1 MLFFGPETNT
11 TSAGE
16 YSTGKDL
23 ANQLKTL
30 SDSIKDFVGPNMKE
44 VFKNLSIEM
53 ISIENTSKSLQK
65 NMGGVAFNTQNFTQ
79 QLYEAYKVN
88 MDIGATFKDS
98 ADVLQGMSG
107 EMGRMVGTSTENL
120 SNMVLFSKL
129 AGMSSESVGKMVAEM
144 IRYGGSQAEALE
156 EMNKMRTEA
165 IKLGL
170 NANKFITD
178 VNANLKKLSG
188 FGFKD
193 GVKGLTNMVKQAQL
207 LRSSI
212 ENIGAAS
219 LQSKILDPEGAIEAA
234 AGFQMLG
241 GAVGKLGDP
250 FQLLY
255 MAQSDMAGLQDELVK
270 STKAAYTFNKSTGQF
285 EASTQDLYRLRE
297 QASIT
302 GADFE
307 KMAEAGREAA
317 KLDFIQNA
325 VDLSNV
331 SDESKGLIASLSTI
345 QKGTGKVE
353 VNVPGFDSQGQTLDE
368 ILNDAGKKAE
378 MDKALAEYQEKMALT
393 EKQLAVDQLT
403 IAQNQAIDVRT
414 IKESILRNMS
424 PEERK
429 SLENTIKN
437 SSEKMGDVA
446 EKASNKASSAGISAA
461 KQLGA
466 AYGDKNQI
474 SREET
479 VPEKLAREAAEKKK
493 LETEETTNK
502 IITRQGSDMLF
513 KPGDAPQLLAKDTL
527 YKGIIGDEVAIGTN
541 LTDALNKGGG
551 LGGKIDININL
562 NGSIGG
568 DPGQINKMFNSPEVQ
583 KQIMDTVLY
592 KMNEYKRQQGVLS

>member
-1 MLFFGPETNT
+1 
-11 TSAGE
+11 
-16 YSTGKDL
+16 
-23 ANQLKTL
+23 
-30 SDSIKDFVGPNMKE
+30 
-44 VFKNLSIEM
+44 
-53 ISIENTSKSLQK
+53 
-65 NMGGVAFNTQNFTQ
+65 
-79 QLYEAYKVN
+79 
-88 MDIGATFKDS
+88 
-98 ADVLQGMSG
+98 
-107 EMGRMVGTSTENL
+107 
-120 SNMVLFSKL
+120 
-129 AGMSSESVGKMVAEM
+129 
-144 IRYGGSQAEALE
+144 
-156 EMNKMRTEA
+156 
-165 IKLGL
+165 
-170 NANKFITD
+170 
-178 VNANLKKLSG
+178 
-188 FGFKD
+188 
-193 GVKGLTNMVKQAQL
+193 
-207 LRSSI
+207 
-212 ENIGAAS
+212 
-219 LQSKILDPEGAIEAA
+219 
-234 AGFQMLG
+234 
-241 GAVGKLGDP
+241 
-250 FQLLY
+250 

-368 ILNDAGKKAE
+368 ILNNAGKKAE
-378 MDKALAEYQEKMALT
+378 LDQALAEYQQKMQMT
-393 EKQLAVDQLT
+393 DKQLAIDQLT

-446 EKASNKASSAGISAA
+446 EKAADKGASAGISAA

-466 AYGDKNQI
+466 AYGDKDKI
-474 SREET
+474 MREET
-479 VPEKLAREAAEKKK
+479 AGEKRLREEQEAKQNEIDD
-493 LETEETTNK
+493 K
-502 IITRQGSDMLF
+502 IVTKQGSDMLF

-527 YKGIIGDEVAIGTN
+527 YKGIVGDEVAIGTN

-592 KMNEYKRQQGVLS
+592 KLNEYKRQQGVLS

>member
-1 MLFFGPETNT
+1 MLFFGPEINA
-11 TSAGE
+11 TSAGD

-23 ANQLKTL
+23 AAQLKLL
-30 SDSIKDFVGPNMKE
+30 SDSIQEFVGPKMKD
-44 VFKNLSIEM
+44 VFKNLSQEM
-53 ISIENTSKSLQK
+53 VSIENTSKSLQK

-219 LQSKILDPEGAIEAA
+219 LQVKILDPEGAIEAA

-368 ILNDAGKKAE
+368 ILNNAGKKAE
-378 MDKALAEYQEKMALT
+378 LDQALAEYQQKTQMT
-393 EKQLAVDQLT
+393 DKQLAIDQLT

-414 IKESILRNMS
+414 IKESILRNMT

-461 KQLGA
+461 KELGA
-466 AYGDKNQI
+466 AYGDKDKI

-479 VPEKLAREAAEKKK
+479 VPEKLAREAAEQQQR
-493 LETEETTNK
+493 EIDNK
-502 IITRQGSDMLF
+502 IITKQGSDMLF

-527 YKGIIGDEVAIGTN
+527 YKGIVGDEVAIGTN

-551 LGGKIDININL
+551 LGGKLDININL

-592 KMNEYKRQQGVLS
+592 KLNEYKRQQGVLS

>member
-1 MLFFGPETNT
+1 MLFFGTEPNA
-11 TSAGE
+11 TSAGD

-23 ANQLKTL
+23 AAQLQLL
-30 SDSIKDFVGPNMKE
+30 SDSIQNFVGPNMKT
-44 VFKNLSIEM
+44 VFKNLSQEM
-53 ISIENTSKSLQK
+53 VSIENTSKSLQK

-79 QLYEAYKVN
+79 QLYEAYKAN

-98 ADVLQGMSG
+98 ADILQGMSG
-107 EMGRMVGTSTENL
+107 EMGRMVGTSNLTL
-120 SNMVLFSKL
+120 SNMITFSKA

-144 IRYGGSQAEALE
+144 IRYGGSQSEALE
-156 EMNKMRTEA
+156 EMSKMREQA
-165 IKLGL
+165 MKLGL

-178 VNANLKKLSG
+178 INANLKKLSG

-219 LQSKILDPEGAIEAA
+219 LQVKILDPEGAIEAA

-270 STKAAYTFNKSTGQF
+270 STKAAYSFNKSTGQF

-353 VNVPGFDSQGQTLDE
+353 VNIPGFDSQNQTLDE

-393 EKQLAVDQLT
+393 EKQLAIDQLT

-414 IKESILRNMS
+414 IKESILTNMT
-424 PEERK
+424 PEQRK
-429 SLENTIKN
+429 SLENTIKD
-437 SSEKMGDVA
+437 SSDKMGDVA
-446 EKASNKASSAGISAA
+446 VKAADKASSAGISAA
-461 KQLGA
+461 KELGA
-466 AYGDKNQI
+466 AYGDKDKI

-479 VPEKLAREAAEKKK
+479 DPEKRAREAAEKKREIDTQILTK
-493 LETEETTNK
+493 
-502 IITRQGSDMLF
+502 QGSDMLF

-527 YKGIIGDEVAIGTN
+527 YKGIVGDEVAIGTN

-551 LGGKIDININL
+551 LGGKLDININL

-592 KMNEYKRQQGVLS
+592 KLNEYKRQQGVLS

>member
-1 MLFFGPETNT
+1 MLFFGTEPNT
-11 TSAGE
+11 TSAGD

-23 ANQLKTL
+23 AAQLQLL
-30 SDSIKDFVGPNMKE
+30 SDSIKNFVGPSMKD
-44 VFKNLSIEM
+44 VFKNLSQEM
-53 ISIENTSKSLQK
+53 VSIENTSKSLQK

-219 LQSKILDPEGAIEAA
+219 LQVKILDPEGAIEAA

-368 ILNDAGKKAE
+368 ILNNAGKKAE
-378 MDKALAEYQEKMALT
+378 LDQALAEYQQKTQMT
-393 EKQLAVDQLT
+393 DKQLAIDQLT

-414 IKESILRNMS
+414 IKESILRNMT

-461 KQLGA
+461 KELGA
-466 AYGDKNQI
+466 AYGDKDKI

-479 VPEKLAREAAEKKK
+479 DPEKQAREAAER
-493 LETEETTNK
+493 ERQIDNK
-502 IITRQGSDMLF
+502 IITKQGSDMLF

-527 YKGIIGDEVAIGTN
+527 YKGIVGDEVAIGTN

-551 LGGKIDININL
+551 LGGKLDININL

-592 KMNEYKRQQGVLS
+592 KLNEYKRQQGVLS

>member
-1 MLFFGPETNT
+1 MLFFGPELSNS

-16 YSTGKDL
+16 YTTGKDL
-23 ANQLKTL
+23 ASQLNVL
-30 SDSIKDFVGPNMKE
+30 SESIKNFVGPQMKD

-353 VNVPGFDSQGQTLDE
+353 VNVPGFDSQGKTLDE
-368 ILNDAGKKAE
+368 ILNNAGKKAE
-378 MDKALAEYQEKMALT
+378 LDAALADYEQKMQMT
-393 EKQLAVDQLT
+393 DKQLAIDQLT
-403 IAQNQAIDVRT
+403 IAQNQAIDIRT

-424 PEERK
+424 PTERK

-437 SSEKMGDVA
+437 SSEAMGDVA
-446 EKASNKASSAGISAA
+446 VTAADKATSAGISAA
-461 KQLGA
+461 KELGA
-466 AYGDKNQI
+466 AYGDKDKI
-474 SREET
+474 AREET
-479 VPEKLAREAAEKKK
+479 IPERQAREAAEQ
-493 LETEETTNK
+493 ERDIGPPE
-502 IITRQGSDMLF
+502 IITKQGSDMLF

-527 YKGIIGDEVAIGTN
+527 YKGIVGDEVAIGTN

-592 KMNEYKRQQGVLS
+592 KLNEYKRQQGVLS

>member
-1 MLFFGPETNT
+1 MLFFAPETNA
-11 TSAGE
+11 TSAGD

-23 ANQLKTL
+23 AEQLKTL
-30 SDSIKDFVGPNMKE
+30 SDSIQSFVGPKMKE
-44 VFKNLSIEM
+44 VFKNLSQEM
-53 ISIENTSKSLQK
+53 VSIENTSKSLQK

-219 LQSKILDPEGAIEAA
+219 LQVKILDPEGAIEAA

-368 ILNDAGKKAE
+368 ILNNAGKKAE
-378 MDKALAEYQEKMALT
+378 LDQALAEYQQKTQMT
-393 EKQLAVDQLT
+393 DKQLAIDQLT

-414 IKESILRNMS
+414 IKESILRNMT

-446 EKASNKASSAGISAA
+446 VKAADKGASYGLSAA
-461 KQLGA
+461 KELGA
-466 AYGDKNQI
+466 AYGDKDKI

-479 VPEKLAREAAEKKK
+479 DPEKQAREAAER
-493 LETEETTNK
+493 ERQIDNK
-502 IITRQGSDMLF
+502 IITKQGSDMLF

-527 YKGIIGDEVAIGTN
+527 YKGIVGDEVAIGTN

-551 LGGKIDININL
+551 LGGKLDININL

-592 KMNEYKRQQGVLS
+592 KLNEYKRQQGVLS

>member
-1 MLFFGPETNT
+1 
-11 TSAGE
+11 
-16 YSTGKDL
+16 
-23 ANQLKTL
+23 
-30 SDSIKDFVGPNMKE
+30 
-44 VFKNLSIEM
+44 
-53 ISIENTSKSLQK
+53 
-65 NMGGVAFNTQNFTQ
+65 
-79 QLYEAYKVN
+79 
-88 MDIGATFKDS
+88 
-98 ADVLQGMSG
+98 
-107 EMGRMVGTSTENL
+107 MVGTSDLTL
-120 SNMVLFSKL
+120 SNMITFSKA

-144 IRYGGSQAEALE
+144 IRYGGSQSEALE
-156 EMNKMRTEA
+156 EMSKMREQA
-165 IKLGL
+165 MKLGL

-178 VNANLKKLSG
+178 INANLKKLSG

-219 LQSKILDPEGAIEAA
+219 LQNKILDPEGAIEAA

-270 STKAAYTFNKSTGQF
+270 STKAAYSFNKSTGQF

-353 VNVPGFDSQGQTLDE
+353 VNIPGFDSQNQTLDE

-393 EKQLAVDQLT
+393 EKQLAIDQLT
-403 IAQNQAIDVRT
+403 IAQNQAIDIRT
-414 IKESILRNMS
+414 IKESILTNMT
-424 PEERK
+424 PEQRK
-429 SLENTIKN
+429 SLENTIKD
-437 SSEKMGDVA
+437 SSDKMGDVA
-446 EKASNKASSAGISAA
+446 VKAADKGASYGLSAA
-461 KQLGA
+461 KELGA

-479 VPEKLAREAAEKKK
+479 DPEKRAREAAEKKK
-493 LETEETTNK
+493 LETEESTNK